1 VISIRP
7 PSSRAATAASWLAV
21 AAHLLCISLVSIVA
35 ACTNTAPHAD
45 PPARS
50 AAPEPSSSSG
60 PSTAHLNAVDASAPF
75 DASIA
80 DGGSDMLDASTDDE
94 VADGGSS
101 DSGAATTRPFVA
113 DNKVLPAL
121 ESEGLTLR
129 AKKLFD
135 AIVHDDP
142 ALGESFW
149 FPKEPFIPLKDVKGP
164 DKYWNNLHATY
175 GRDIHALHRKRKSW
189 EGATFVGFKMG
200 STPKWVP
207 PGDEANKIG
216 YYRSFRG
223 KLTYR
228 IDDKNATL
236 DVHTIISWQGEWFIT
251 HLSKFKKK

>member
-1 VISIRP
+1 MP
-7 PSSRAATAASWLAV
+7 AAIA
-21 AAHLLCISLVSIVA
+21 
-35 ACTNTAPHAD
+35 TNI
-45 PPARS
+45 
-50 AAPEPSSSSG
+50 
-60 PSTAHLNAVDASAPF
+60 VDASPP
-75 DASIA
+75 
-80 DGGSDMLDASTDDE
+80 LDASTT
-94 VADGGSS
+94 
-101 DSGAATTRPFVA
+101 DSGSDGIDASLDADALDAGTSDARTEKTARPFVP
-113 DNKVLPAL
+113 DNKVLPPL
-121 ESEGLTLR
+121 ESEELTAR
-129 AKKLFD
+129 AKQLFE

-142 ALGESFW
+142 ARGESFW

-175 GRDIHALHRKRKSW
+175 ARDIHALHRKRKSW
-189 EGATFVGFKMG
+189 DGATFVSFKMG

-228 IDDKNATL
+228 IDEKNTTI

>member
-1 VISIRP
+1 MISIHP
-7 PSSRAATAASWLAV
+7 LPSRAATTAALSTV
-21 AAHLLCISLVSIVA
+21 AARSLCVVLVA

-50 AAPEPSSSSG
+50 ATPAASSSSG
-60 PSTAHLNAVDASAPF
+60 PTTLDLNAIDASAPL
-75 DASIA
+75 DASIVDA
-80 DGGSDMLDASTDDE
+80 GLDTLDASTDGD
-94 VADGGSS
+94 VVDGGPS
-101 DSGAATTRPFVA
+101 DSGATATTRPFVA
-113 DNKVLPAL
+113 NNKVLPPL
-121 ESEGLTLR
+121 ESEELTLR
-129 AKKLFD
+129 AKKLLD

-142 ALGESFW
+142 AIGESFW

-175 GRDIHALHRKRKSW
+175 ERDIHALHRKRKSW
-189 EGATFVGFKMG
+189 EGATFVSFKMG

-228 IDDKNATL
+228 IDEKNTTIE
-236 DVHTIISWQGEWFIT
+236 VHTIISWQGEWFIT